1 MRSRRTAWALWAST
15 ILCLAAAISI
25 GASKPGS
32 FSGGGSIAVITATT
46 VFLVTFA
53 SVGLVVALRRPG
65 NPIGWVLCG
74 GALVTGIASVASVY
88 ADYAFKVKHGDVAG
102 ATLAAWLTSWIWN
115 VGIAPG
121 ALVAPLLF
129 PDGKLPSPRW
139 RPVLWI
145 AGAGIFLVALAPALS
160 PGRFDDYAARNPV
173 GLAGA
178 QGALDVVATIG
189 GACLAIA
196 FVSVVVTLVIRFRR
210 SSGYERQQLKWL
222 AYSVVLIAT
231 GSLVSGWVAPHS
243 VDTSNAIESFA
254 LTSYPVA
261 LGVAMLRYRLYDI
274 DVVIRRTLVYAS
286 LTAILAGVY
295 VGSVLLLQ
303 LGLETVTSGSSLAV
317 AISTLAVAAAFRP
330 VRGRIQGV
338 VDRRFYRRKYDAQR
352 TLEDFS
358 ARLREQVDLEALGGE
373 LRSVVTETMQPAH
386 VSLWLRGTGR

>member
-1 MRSRRTAWALWAST
+1 MRSRRIAWALWAGT
-15 ILCLAAAISI
+15 IACLAAAIPI
-25 GASKPGS
+25 GVAKPGT
-32 FSGGGSIAVITATT
+32 GGGAGSVAVITATT
-46 VFLVTFA
+46 LFLVTFA

-74 GALVTGIASVASVY
+74 AALVTGIASVASVY

-102 ATLAAWLTSWIWN
+102 ATLAAWLTGWIWS

-129 PDGKLPSPRW
+129 PDGKLLSPRW

-160 PGRFDDYAARNPV
+160 PGRLPDYGVTNPTGV
-173 GLAGA
+173 TGA
-178 QGALDVVATIG
+178 EGVLDVVATIG
-189 GACLAIA
+189 GVCLAIA

-210 SSGYERQQLKWL
+210 SHGYERQQLKWL

-231 GSLVSGWVAPHS
+231 GSIVSGWVAPHS

-261 LGVAMLRYRLYDI
+261 VGVAMLRYRLYDI
-274 DVVIRRTLVYAS
+274 DVVIQRTLVYAS

-295 VGSVLLLQ
+295 VGTVLLLQ
-303 LGLETVTSGSSLAV
+303 LALERVTSGSSLAV
-317 AISTLAVAAAFRP
+317 AVSTLAVAALFRP
-330 VRGRIQGV
+330 ARARIQAV

-352 TLEDFS
+352 TLEEFS

-373 LRSVVTETMQPAH
+373 LRAVVRETMQPAH
-386 VSLWLRGTGR
+386 VSLWLRGARR